1 MRTLAGLP
9 VEVGCFEEGTPEK
22 VDAVAI
28 EDDTYFVIGA
38 DPGFKEPTEHPIR
51 IWTAAH
57 EAEPAAPGSVQVR
70 DGRPLRL
77 HAVVHDLSEDPT
89 WKEEWVGAALAG
101 ILREVEGRGLRSL
114 ALPMLGAVHGKLP
127 LARFVDLLRAA
138 LYHSRPVDLESLV
151 LLAPKGATQDLERLL
166 HS

>member
-9 VEVGCFEEGTPEK
+9 VEVGCFEGGTPET

-57 EAEPAAPGSVQVR
+57 EAEPATPGSVQVR
-70 DGRPLRL
+70 EGTPLRL

-89 WKEEWVGAALAG
+89 WKEEWVGAALSN
-101 ILREVEGRGLRSL
+101 ILHESDRRAVHRL
-114 ALPMLGAVHGKLP
+114 ALPVLGAVHGKLP
-127 LARFVDLLRAA
+127 LARFVDLLRVA
-138 LYHSRPVDLESLV
+138 LEHSRPAGLESLV
-151 LLAPKGATQDLERLL
+151 LLAPKGARQDLVRLL
-166 HS
+166 QS

>member
-1 MRTLAGLP
+1 MRILAGLP

-70 DGRPLRL
+70 EGRPLRL

-89 WKEEWVGAALAG
+89 WKEEWVGAALSN
-101 ILREVEGRGLRSL
+101 ILHESERRAVCRL
-114 ALPMLGAVHGKLP
+114 ALPVLGAVHGKLP
-127 LARFVDLLRAA
+127 LVRFVDLLRAG
-138 LYHSRPVDLESLV
+138 LEHSCPAGLESLV
-151 LLAPKGATQDLERLL
+151 LLAPKGAGQDLDRLL